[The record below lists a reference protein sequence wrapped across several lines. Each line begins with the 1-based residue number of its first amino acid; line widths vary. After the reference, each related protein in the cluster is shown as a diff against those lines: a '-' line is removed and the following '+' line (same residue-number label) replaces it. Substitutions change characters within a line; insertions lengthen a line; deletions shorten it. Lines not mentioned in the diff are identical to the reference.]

1 MPSRRCSFAVFDS
14 ADFPKSRAFYVTL
27 GKEASNV
34 DLKGHDVTASND
46 VNGSKSEIFAIDGL
60 VNGTLSA
67 WTPSESNPKY
77 GTNNS
82 DKKTE
87 TSPAFKVNFFKDKD
101 GKEVATNLDD
111 AKYAQIVFANA
122 AQYIDGETYTQ
133 TGQIVNDAY
142 KCYLLPEGKAE
153 PKDWNAEKLGVT
165 VKKQ

>member
-1 MPSRRCSFAVFDS
+1 M
-14 ADFPKSRAFYVTL
+14 
-27 GKEASNV
+27 

-87 TSPAFKVNFFKDKD
+87 TFPAFKVNFFKDKD
-101 GKEVATNLDD
+101 GKEVATNLAD

-122 AQYIDGETYTQ
+122 AQYIDGETYSQ

-142 KCYLLPEGKAE
+142 KCYLLPEGEAE